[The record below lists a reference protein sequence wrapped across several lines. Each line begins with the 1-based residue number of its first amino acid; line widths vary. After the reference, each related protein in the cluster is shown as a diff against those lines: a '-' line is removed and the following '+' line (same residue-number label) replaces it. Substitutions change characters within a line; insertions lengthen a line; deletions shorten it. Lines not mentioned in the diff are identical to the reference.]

1 MVLVNIKPNRFKKGS
16 VYQPVI
22 RRQGV
27 GSITNV
33 DDNKNPDPV
42 KSESTNVPPQISIK
56 QQENSSSS
64 VVSAED
70 FQRNTSPTQLIDRRS
85 LPIVSQQANVAAPQ
99 PSVAALPL
107 SRPVIIEQPSRSPSQ
122 QSFGEQTIASELR
135 AASNTNL
142 ITNSQA
148 LQASVQSAWSRS
160 TTTPSQ
166 VASVQPKPPVIPSQ
180 QAVSRAE
187 QKRDNAPLAGISKTA
202 SSSVRMRSV
211 EPIQPA
217 RIRPQSISAP
227 DKHKHNVNVHLQN
240 AVKQFQGR
248 GQHERTNKRV
258 FQVKLD
264 LDGLHITES
273 KLFKL
278 VVAYLKLSKRTKL
291 SVAVIVVA
299 LIISAASYS
308 LLSHPKISV
317 AKSQASLN
325 TLRVSSSGNSSS
337 QLADN
342 RSATLSATKTNA
354 SASSESDAL
363 SFEPAVPVGENQL
376 ADLGDKAYD
385 SAHETYTFNDLFM
398 AEPLQVS
405 EEKPVGQEPASD
417 ILISAARSVKAS
429 TPIPTNA
436 GDGYMSVITSN
447 KPQYVLYFTEGLL
460 VYIQS
465 DYSHTLAEW
474 AQYLESLQQP

>member
-122 QSFGEQTIASELR
+122 QSFGEQTIAS
-135 AASNTNL
+135 
-142 ITNSQA
+142 A